1 MFIPCKIPLLLLT
14 NSTVPACK
22 FCRKVDCAC
31 KFCRKV
37 DCACKFCRKVDCAC
51 KFCRKVDCACKFRHG
66 VIEQLA
72 ATSAADEIQQGP
84 ICVYKQWNLYG
95 RNIIQFM
102 GYLKIIQDSILIFLF
117 PLHCLS
123 LKIF

>member
-1 MFIPCKIPLLLLT
+1 MFLPCKIPLLLLT

-37 DCACKFCRKVDCAC
+37 DCACKF
-51 KFCRKVDCACKFRHG
+51 RHV

-72 ATSAADEIQQGP
+72 ATSAAAASAADETQQT
-84 ICVYKQWNLYG
+84 G
-95 RNIIQFM
+95 RNLRVQAVEFVW
-102 GYLKIIQDSILIFLF
+102 KE
-117 PLHCLS
+117 HLS
-123 LKIF
+123 NLWVI